1 LTDPALFFI
10 LYFLLALEK
19 GRLLHEDLSSEELH
33 RLVQAYAKS
42 WLAHD
47 GCWFLAVEEGRGLEE
62 AIRQD
67 ERSWSRFAPLEARRV
82 MEARGIA
89 PGGGLEALAEALR
102 FRMYSFLN
110 EQEAELEGDRLR
122 FTMTECRVQAARRRK
137 GLPLFPCRPVGTTEF
152 SRFAEAVDPR
162 ITTRCIYCPP
172 DELPAGG
179 FCSWEFRITEE

>member
-1 LTDPALFFI
+1 
-10 LYFLLALEK
+10 
-19 GRLLHEDLSSEELH
+19 LHEDLSSEELH
-33 RLVQAYAKS
+33 RLIRAYAKS

-47 GCWFLAVEEGRGLEE
+47 GCWFLAVEEERGLEE

-82 MEARGIA
+82 MEARQIA
-89 PGGGLEALAEALR
+89 PGGGLAALAEALR

-137 GLPLFPCRPVGTTEF
+137 GLPLFPCKPVGTTEF
-152 SRFAEAVDPR
+152 SGFAGTVDSR

-179 FCSWEFRITEE
+179 FCSWEFRIKQE